1 MKTNNLFPSCQHS
14 LPQLSSFDKMIQLN
28 FAGLEYTSR
37 DAERQGAT
45 QAYFHMSVQFFQQ
58 GWVSIQSDEGFT

>member
-1 MKTNNLFPSCQHS
+1 
-14 LPQLSSFDKMIQLN
+14 MIQLK

-37 DAERQGAT
+37 GAERQGAI